1 MQEELKQPFFVK
13 FLECQRAE
21 EGHQGIT
28 KPFYDPP
35 DQTMKYPSDGDETW
49 DFTS

>member
-13 FLECQRAE
+13 FLE
-21 EGHQGIT
+21 HQKVEDNKHGIT
-28 KPFYDPP
+28 KPILDPP
-35 DQTMKYPSDGDETW
+35 DQTHKYPSDGDETW

>member
-1 MQEELKQPFFVK
+1 MQEELKKPFFVK
-13 FLECQRAE
+13 FLECQKQE
-21 EGHQGIT
+21 EKQGIT

-35 DQTMKYPSDGDETW
+35 DQTHKYPSDSDETW